1 MTHQI
6 QNFDVKGGPQ
16 AGRDHL
22 PLLREAIR
30 AAGLHGFLIPHE
42 DEYNN
47 EYLPAN
53 AERLAWA
60 TGFTGSA
67 GAAVVGL
74 HRAVVLVDGRYTV
87 QVRAQIDEDLFEIAD
102 LVETGMAGWVRENA
116 KPGERFGYD
125 PRLHTPDS
133 LVRIREGAEAAGA
146 ELVAVTRNLIDE
158 AWQDRPAA
166 PAAPV
171 VPHPLVFAGEEHSSK
186 RARIGETVRREGAQA
201 TVITD
206 PASIAWLLNVRGGDV
221 ACSPLPLARVILKTD
236 GTAELFIDEAKLAA
250 DTRGHLGNE
259 VSVRPETEFADG
271 LAGLSGRKVRVDPA
285 SASAWVFD
293 RLEEAGAAI
302 QRKPDPVLIPKA
314 CKNPTEIEGSRQ
326 AHIRDG
332 AAIVRFL
339 HWLDTEA
346 QSGEVDE
353 IEAAIRL
360 EQFRHGVEGFKDISF
375 ETISGAGP
383 NGAMPHYRVNAE
395 TVRKLET
402 GTLYLIDSGAQYT
415 DGTTDITRTVPI
427 GQPSAAMAEHFTRVL
442 KGHIALARARF
453 PRGTTGHQLDALA
466 RLPLWEAG
474 LDYDHGTGHGV
485 GSYLGVHEGP
495 QRIAK
500 APNSIALQPGM
511 IVSNEPGF
519 YSAGAYGIRIENLQF
534 VTEPTAIENGE
545 RDMMG
550 FEVLTFA
557 PIHRGL
563 IAQSMLSAQ
572 EIAWLDRY
580 HAQVRELIRPLLDG
594 EAAAWLTK
602 ATEPMVGAT
611 P

>member
-67 GAAVVGL
+67 GAAVVSL
-74 HRAVVLVDGRYTV
+74 ARAAVLVDGRYTV

-133 LVRIREGAEAAGA
+133 LARIREGAEAAGA
-146 ELVAVTRNLIDE
+146 ELVAVERNLIDE
-158 AWQDRPAA
+158 AWQGRPPA
-166 PAAPV
+166 PCAMV
-171 VPHPLVFAGEEHSSK
+171 VPHPLAFAGEEHSAK
-186 RARIGETVRREGAQA
+186 RARIGEAVQREGAQA
-201 TVITD
+201 AVITD

-221 ACSPLPLARVILKTD
+221 ACSPLPLARVILKAD
-236 GTAELFIDEAKLAA
+236 GTAELFINENKLAA
-250 DTRGHLGNE
+250 ETRGHLGNQ
-259 VSVRPETEFADG
+259 VAIRPEPEFADG
-271 LAGLSGRKVRVDPA
+271 LAALSGQKVRVDPA

-293 RLEEAGAAI
+293 RLKEAGAAI

-314 CKNPTEIEGSRQ
+314 CKNAVEIEGSRK

-332 AAIVRFL
+332 AAITRFL

-353 IEAAIRL
+353 IAAAIKL
-360 EQFRHGVEGFKDISF
+360 EQFRHGVDGFKDISF

-402 GTLYLIDSGAQYT
+402 GSLFLIDSGGQYT

-427 GQPSAAMAEHFTRVL
+427 GRPTAPMIEHFTRVL

-453 PRGTTGHQLDALA
+453 PKGTTGHQLDVLA

-511 IVSNEPGF
+511 IVSNEPG
-519 YSAGAYGIRIENLQF
+519 YYRIGAYGIRIENLQY
-534 VTEPTAIENGE
+534 VTEPEVIEGGDRE
-545 RDMMG
+545 MMG
-550 FEVLTFA
+550 FEALTLA

-563 IAQSMLSAQ
+563 IADTLMSPAEL
-572 EIAWLDRY
+572 AWLDAY
-580 HAQVRELIRPLLDG
+580 HAQVRKALLPMVEG
-594 EAAAWLTK
+594 EVASWLMK
-602 ATEPMVGAT
+602 ATEPFFGAT